1 MQSREDWLKSGL
13 GEGVT
18 KDSTTESPDKKLQF
32 NWLEYETEETK
43 QASELLH
50 QAATGMKNMEKQTC
64 TFVWKIAQ
72 VKKQM
77 WIQMI
82 CLQMDL

>member
-50 QAATGMKNMEKQTC
+50 
-64 TFVWKIAQ
+64 
-72 VKKQM
+72 
-77 WIQMI
+77 
-82 CLQMDL
+82 